1 MHAGGQVDRRS
12 VTESPVAVPI
22 HKGDRIGADITC
34 GAGIREGGI
43 RVQRQC
49 AVGRS
54 GDGYERNRIP
64 ISVAACHDRT
74 RHCECRT
81 GRRVMPGK
89 GILPCGDTTLAVNG
103 PSRSHRCQ
111 NRSGV
116 LHTGGQVDCRS
127 ITESAV
133 GVPIQKGDRI
143 GAGVTRGTGVG
154 EGGIRVQRQCAVGW
168 TGNRHERNRIP
179 ISVATG
185 HDRTRH
191 GERRTGCRDM
201 PGKGILPCGDTTLA
215 VDGPSRS
222 HRCQNRGRVLHAGG
236 QVNGGCV
243 TLVAGTVSISEYD
256 RIRSGVPRITG
267 VSERGICVQRQCP
280 VGGVRCSNQSDC
292 VSIGIAAAD
301 DGAGNGERRTSGR
314 VVAVQSK
321 LQ

>member
-116 LHTGGQVDCRS
+116 LH
-127 ITESAV
+127 
-133 GVPIQKGDRI
+133 
-143 GAGVTRGTGVG
+143 
-154 EGGIRVQRQCAVGW
+154 
-168 TGNRHERNRIP
+168 
-179 ISVATG
+179 
-185 HDRTRH
+185 
-191 GERRTGCRDM
+191 
-201 PGKGILPCGDTTLA
+201 
-215 VDGPSRS
+215 
-222 HRCQNRGRVLHAGG
+222 AGG